1 MNLLIKTRV
10 KLELLRQ
17 LRDKRRQLNDGFT
30 LVELMIVVA
39 VIGILAAVAL
49 PQYLGARN
57 AAQAGSN
64 VGQLIGQ
71 AKECATFKSS
81 GGVGSANTFG
91 GITCSTAA
99 QTATVTI
106 PTGAAGVRCLAGTST
121 TASTV
126 ASLGIAANGAMGCTF
141 G

>member
-1 MNLLIKTRV
+1 
-10 KLELLRQ
+10 
-17 LRDKRRQLNDGFT
+17 
-30 LVELMIVVA
+30 MIVVA

-57 AAQAGSN
+57 AAQAGAN

-71 AKECATFKSS
+71 GKECATFKAS
-81 GGVGSANTFG
+81 GGVGDTVAFG

-106 PTGAAGVRCLAGTST
+106 PTGAAGVRCLTGTSGT
-121 TASTV
+121 GSTV
-126 ASLGIAANGAMGCTF
+126 ASLGISANGAMGCTF

>member
-1 MNLLIKTRV
+1 MKA
-10 KLELLRQ
+10 KLKLQILKQ
-17 LRDKRRQLNDGFT
+17 LRDQTSAKNEGFT

-71 AKECATFKSS
+71 AKECATFKTS

-99 QTATVTI
+99 QTATSTI
-106 PTGAAGVRCLAGTST
+106 PAGAAGVRCLGATSG